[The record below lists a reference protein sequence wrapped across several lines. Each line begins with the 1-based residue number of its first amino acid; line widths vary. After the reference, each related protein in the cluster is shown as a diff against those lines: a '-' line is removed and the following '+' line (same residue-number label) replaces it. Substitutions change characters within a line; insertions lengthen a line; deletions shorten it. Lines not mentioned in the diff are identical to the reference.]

1 MVKFCHDLT
10 NERIDKWKSHYIDYK
25 KLKKIINKNN
35 LSNNNINDIF
45 KKFDKTL
52 YEELDNIE
60 NFYIKSTKNLY
71 NRLLE
76 NKNSEK
82 DHSIYFIEA
91 DEYRQYIL
99 LNTIAIIKI
108 IKKRNKKNNNNQLN
122 ILDTLI
128 KYDFYHAK
136 QLVTIFSYIS
146 QLNKN
151 YLSNHLQ
158 NILNNINI
166 LTSVKFLNNIKNK
179 QIDFHD
185 YNMIPIY
192 DSANWTDT
200 DFEKYL
206 DNKLGYNISIKKI
219 TNKNNLRA
227 NRIDILDLP
236 VVNNKNSNLRC
247 SIRLFLL
254 IIFLYLFL
262 FGLVLMGNSFKA
274 MNGKNVGPLFSAIE
288 NPIAGIMVG
297 ILSTILLQSSST
309 TTSIIVSMGGAMI
322 MSVKTAIPIIMGAN
336 IGTSITNTLVSYG
349 HINNNEEF
357 EKAFTGAT
365 IHDIFN
371 LLSVLVLL
379 PIELISGLFGYPILY
394 SITDTLVKNLNNIYG
409 KKFESPIN
417 IIINPLSELFIK
429 INKDIIKAVATGC
442 QSCSNT
448 NSTIINITSTNNC
461 LDIKGINC
469 ITRTVW
475 EDKYLNGRLIESG
488 ILNGVDDIGG
498 GIIGLVISLFTLTVS
513 LYYIVKILQRM
524 VLHGNGQTRFFLL
537 LKKVLTYNGYISIL
551 FGLLLTV
558 AVQSSSIITSTLTPL
573 VGLSIITVEQMLPL
587 TLGSNIGTTCTA
599 IIAGF
604 VSNSTNALHISFVH
618 FFFNI
623 FGILIWYP
631 IPKIRKIPLVIA
643 KHLGHLVI
651 KYSWFGVF
659 YILYTFV
666 CVPITLFG
674 ISYLFNINTI
684 GFVFGI
690 LLVISILFLST
701 FLFYKFDNFMLKL
714 KAPNAK
720 IEDNSNKGIESV
732 VGISE

>member
-1 MVKFCHDLT
+1 
-10 NERIDKWKSHYIDYK
+10 
-25 KLKKIINKNN
+25 
-35 LSNNNINDIF
+35 
-45 KKFDKTL
+45 
-52 YEELDNIE
+52 
-60 NFYIKSTKNLY
+60 
-71 NRLLE
+71 
-76 NKNSEK
+76 
-82 DHSIYFIEA
+82 
-91 DEYRQYIL
+91 
-99 LNTIAIIKI
+99 
-108 IKKRNKKNNNNQLN
+108 
-122 ILDTLI
+122 
-128 KYDFYHAK
+128 
-136 QLVTIFSYIS
+136 
-146 QLNKN
+146 
-151 YLSNHLQ
+151 
-158 NILNNINI
+158 
-166 LTSVKFLNNIKNK
+166 
-179 QIDFHD
+179 
-185 YNMIPIY
+185 MIPIY

-288 NPIAGIMVG
+288 YPIAGIMVG

-349 HINNNEEF
+349 HINNKEEF

-442 QSCSNT
+442 HSCSNT

-537 LKKVLTYNGYISIL
+537 LKKVLTYNGYLSIL

-558 AVQSSSIITSTLTPL
+558 AVQSSLIITSTLTPL
-573 VGLSIITVEQMLPL
+573 VG
-587 TLGSNIGTTCTA
+587 
-599 IIAGF
+599 
-604 VSNSTNALHISFVH
+604 
-618 FFFNI
+618 
-623 FGILIWYP
+623 
-631 IPKIRKIPLVIA
+631 
-643 KHLGHLVI
+643 
-651 KYSWFGVF
+651 
-659 YILYTFV
+659 
-666 CVPITLFG
+666 
-674 ISYLFNINTI
+674 
-684 GFVFGI
+684 
-690 LLVISILFLST
+690 
-701 FLFYKFDNFMLKL
+701 
-714 KAPNAK
+714 
-720 IEDNSNKGIESV
+720 
-732 VGISE
+732 